1 VSFGD
6 VLLVRAFSRHSFG
19 YSSNGVSALLPCAH
33 VDQGEEQIRVGPNGG
48 QMNPGQGGWPTIRY
62 FNKETGYDGAPYDK
76 KLPGAMCDVLKNLD
90 NMRAYV
96 TMAREGASDEAKAL
110 AAAHAS
116 ETPEEKKARKK
127 KEMQDRIAA
136 KRAAKAAGKEL

>member
-1 VSFGD
+1 MQ
-6 VLLVRAFSRHSFG
+6 LILRL
-19 YSSNGVSALLPCAH
+19 SAQH
-33 VDQGEEQIRVGPNGG
+33 QGEEQIRVGPNGG

-110 AAAHAS
+110 AAAHAN